1 MLDVLALPDHHFR
14 KNIRGNLMANAA
26 EQVAAITGSLARE
39 QTYVLMM
46 RPNPEAPPIESRDL
60 LRIEHHNY
68 LLTLERQG
76 ILFAAGPFADRSEK
90 PSGSGMIIIRAPSRA
105 EATRIGH
112 EEPYTRNGLRLM
124 DVLPWQRNEGTL
136 KLELRLADGVLK
148 IDDRTY
154 TLTKSN
160 A

>member
-1 MLDVLALPDHHFR
+1 MTTV
-14 KNIRGNLMANAA
+14 A
-26 EQVAAITGSLARE
+26 EQASAITASLARE

-46 RPNPEAPPIESRDL
+46 RPNPDAPRPESRDL
-60 LRIEHHNY
+60 LRIEHHQY
-68 LLTLERQG
+68 LLDLERRG
-76 ILFAAGPFADRSEK
+76 ILFAAGPFSDRGESS
-90 PSGSGMIIIRAPSRA
+90 SGSGMIIIRAPSR
-105 EATRIGH
+105 EDATRIGH
-112 EEPYTRNGLRLM
+112 EEPYTRTGLRLM

-136 KLELRLADGVLK
+136 KLEVRLADGVLK